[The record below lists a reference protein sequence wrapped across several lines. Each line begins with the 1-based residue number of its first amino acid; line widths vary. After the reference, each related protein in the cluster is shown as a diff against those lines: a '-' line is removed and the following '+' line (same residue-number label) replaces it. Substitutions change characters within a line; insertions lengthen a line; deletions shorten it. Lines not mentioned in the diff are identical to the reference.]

1 MIVEGYYQYPGRGPP
16 AAARLLLNEI
26 GDNVTLLRDGEQH
39 YFSLSQLNV
48 SSSLGSIPLN
58 LTFPDGGRFVPSDD
72 ALFRK
77 WLYQQRSPGVV
88 HRLERHKSGVLLTLL
103 ITPLL
108 ILAYIYWLLPWASSE
123 IALRIPTTAEQKL
136 GEHSLEWL
144 QQSGFKPSALPAER
158 QEAIQQLF
166 LQVMPPQMRQE
177 RTPLKLVL
185 MTAPTTANAFMLPDG
200 TMVIS
205 DDLIKLTTSDDA
217 LAAVMLHEMGHHA
230 HRHSMQMVVRSSLVA
245 LTFMWMTGDV
255 NGIGDTL
262 LQSAAFIHEMQ
273 FSRTIE
279 SEADSWAIA
288 EMQREKR
295 SLLAMED
302 IYHALQ
308 QTTTPEEAETRAGIP
323 EWLSSHPDMPARLDV
338 IRAAREKMAQE

>member
-1 MIVEGYYQYPGRGPP
+1 MIVEGYYQYPGR
-16 AAARLLLNEI
+16 AAREAARLLLNEI

-136 GEHSLEWL
+136 GS
-144 QQSGFKPSALPAER
+144 
-158 QEAIQQLF
+158 
-166 LQVMPPQMRQE
+166 
-177 RTPLKLVL
+177 TPLNGYSKV
-185 MTAPTTANAFMLPDG
+185 
-200 TMVIS
+200 
-205 DDLIKLTTSDDA
+205 DL
-217 LAAVMLHEMGHHA
+217 
-230 HRHSMQMVVRSSLVA
+230 
-245 LTFMWMTGDV
+245 
-255 NGIGDTL
+255 N
-262 LQSAAFIHEMQ
+262 LQRCPQ
-273 FSRTIE
+273 N
-279 SEADSWAIA
+279 DK
-288 EMQREKR
+288 KR
-295 SLLAMED
+295 SNNSFC
-302 IYHALQ
+302 
-308 QTTTPEEAETRAGIP
+308 R
-323 EWLSSHPDMPARLDV
+323 
-338 IRAAREKMAQE
+338 